1 MDTLKGLLMLA
12 CFSAGAFIMGYQ
24 NADHKCSLL
33 LKEAETRAQI
43 EQAETERR
51 NSELTEELAT
61 LRAEAAQSLD
71 DINRRYLAL
80 LNRPDRMRDT
90 AAASSGEGGDA
101 PRTASGAC
109 QPCTDGHD
117 AKDGESFKALRRELL
132 TISRDCDAQA
142 VKYNTLLQLYQEAA
156 KNER

>member
-1 MDTLKGLLMLA
+1 MMDTLKGLLMLA

-71 DINRRYLAL
+71 DINRRYLDL
-80 LNRPDRMRDT
+80 LNAERVRDT
-90 AAASSGEGGDA
+90 AAAGGGAGSDA

-156 KNER
+156 RRER

>member
-1 MDTLKGLLMLA
+1 MLA

-71 DINRRYLAL
+71 DVNRRYLAL
-80 LNRPDRMRDT
+80 LNADGVRDT
-90 AAASSGEGGDA
+90 AAAGGGAGSDA
-101 PRTASGAC
+101 PGASGGAC
-109 QPCTDGHD
+109 KPCAGERDGTDG
-117 AKDGESFKALRRELL
+117 ERFKALRRELL

-156 KNER
+156 RRER